1 MSSLKLF
8 GMPASLYTAKVRS
21 YLRKQ
26 ALPFEEHGVATAEYQ
41 TKVLPEI
48 QRMIM
53 PVITTDAGEIVQD
66 GADII
71 RFCESQ
77 YDTRH
82 QLLPDA
88 PLLRS
93 ISYLFELFG
102 GEGLLRPAMHY
113 RWNFDD
119 INLDFLR
126 AEFRCLAPADMSE
139 DDWPPI
145 FEHASGRMRK
155 AASAFGVN
163 EQSAP
168 IIEASYDEFLQL
180 FNTHLKDYPYLLG
193 GRPTLGDYAL
203 MGPLYAHL
211 YRDPKP
217 GMIMRQK
224 APLVARWV
232 ERMNTIETC
241 WTDYVSVSEELL
253 DDSNLPDTLLA
264 LIRFVAVDY
273 APEIL
278 AHVDYANQWLAD
290 RPDLPAHSSGF
301 DKASKR
307 DIGAVAF
314 EWRGTTINTW
324 VMPYRFYLLQFLQD
338 SFDQCSAADQ
348 ANIEQTFTTCGLAE
362 LLHRKTTRRVVRKQH
377 LEVWE

>member
-1 MSSLKLF
+1 MPSLKLF
-8 GMPASLYTAKVRS
+8 GMPASLYTAKARS

-26 ALPFEEHGVATAEYQ
+26 ALPIEEHSVSSAEYQ
-41 TKVLPEI
+41 TVVQPAI

-53 PVITTDAGEIVQD
+53 PVLTTDTGDIIQD
-66 GADII
+66 SADII
-71 RFCESQ
+71 RFCENQ
-77 YDTRH
+77 YSTPH
-82 QLLPDA
+82 PALPESA
-88 PLLRS
+88 ILRS

-119 INLDFLR
+119 SNLDFLR
-126 AEFRCLAPADMSE
+126 SEFRCLAPADMNE
-139 DDWPPI
+139 DYWPPV

-155 AASAFGVN
+155 AALAFGVN

-180 FNTHLKDYPYLLG
+180 FNAHIKDYPYLLG

-217 GMIMRQK
+217 GMLMRQK
-224 APLVARWV
+224 APRVARWV
-232 ERMNTIETC
+232 ERMNTAETC
-241 WTDYVSVSEELL
+241 WTDYAAVSDELV
-253 DDSNLPDTLLA
+253 DESNLPDTLLA
-264 LIRFVAVDY
+264 LMRFIGVDY
-273 APEIL
+273 MPEIL
-278 AHVDYANQWLAD
+278 AHVDYANQWLRE
-290 RPDLPAHSSGF
+290 RPNLPAHSSGF

-307 DIGAVAF
+307 DIGAVEF
-314 EWRGTTINTW
+314 EWRDITINTS
-324 VMPYRFYLLQFLQD
+324 VMPYRFYLLQYLQD
-338 SFDQCSAADQ
+338 SFDEATEEARESIETLFTDCGIHAMLSAR
-348 ANIEQTFTTCGLAE
+348 T
-362 LLHRKTTRRVVRKQH
+362 KRRVIRKQH

>member
-1 MSSLKLF
+1 MKNIKLF
-8 GMPASLYTAKVRS
+8 GMPASLYTAKARS

-26 ALPFEEHGVATAEYQ
+26 ALPFEEYGVATAEYQ
-41 TKVLPEI
+41 SKVLPAI

-53 PVITTDAGEIVQD
+53 PVITTDAGDIVQD
-66 GADII
+66 GADIL
-71 RFCESQ
+71 RFCDSQ
-77 YDTRH
+77 YETRH
-82 QLLPDA
+82 PLLPDA

-126 AEFRCLAPADMSE
+126 AEFRCLAPADMSDE
-139 DDWPPI
+139 DWPPI

-155 AASAFGVN
+155 AAIAFGVN

-168 IIEASYDEFLQL
+168 IIEASYDEFLRL
-180 FNTHLKDYPYLLG
+180 FNAHLKDYPYLLG

-241 WTDYVSVSEELL
+241 WTDYVSLSEQLL
-253 DDSNLPDTLLA
+253 DVSNLPETLLA
-264 LIRFVAVDY
+264 LMRFIAVDY
-273 APEIL
+273 LPEIL
-278 AHVDYANQWLAD
+278 AHVDYANQWLAE
-290 RPDLPAHSSGF
+290 RPELPAQSSGF

-307 DIGAVAF
+307 DIGAVDF
-314 EWRGTTINTW
+314 EWRGITLNTW
-324 VMPYRFYLLQFLQD
+324 VMPYRFYLLQYLQD
-338 SFDQCSAADQ
+338 SFTDASDEARSS
-348 ANIEQTFTTCGLAE
+348 IEGLFTDCGLQA
-362 LLHRKTTRRVVRKQH
+362 LLSAKTKRRVIRIQH
-377 LEVWE
+377 LEVWQ